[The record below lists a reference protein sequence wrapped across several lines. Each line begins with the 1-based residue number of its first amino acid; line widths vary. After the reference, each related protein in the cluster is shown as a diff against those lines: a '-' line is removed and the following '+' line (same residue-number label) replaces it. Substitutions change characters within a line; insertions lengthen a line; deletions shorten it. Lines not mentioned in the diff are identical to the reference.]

1 MTTPAQDAP
10 LVFPSVAFRPLRL
23 FAVCVVLTGL
33 ATLAAG
39 LLGHVMVGVFFGVG
53 LGLGLLNAVLV
64 QRSVEAITADA
75 HPLKRKMA
83 LNSATRLLV
92 MTVIG
97 LTIAFI
103 FRPQGLG
110 VVFGMALFQVVL
122 VISTALPVMKK
133 IRAGAAAGPSSR
145 LDSKGRPHSND
156 RDVLAE
162 AAIEVGHHE
171 TAKWFGLTVNT
182 DTVLATAIAAVI
194 VIALAFFLRAK
205 VTSTGVPGGVQLFWE
220 AITVQLRDQIET
232 AIGMKIAP
240 FVLPLAVT
248 LFVFILVANW
258 LSVLPVQYTD
268 GTGAT
273 HELLKPPASD
283 INFVLALALFVF
295 ICYHAAGIW
304 RRGIIGHP
312 VKLLKGHVAFL
323 APINLV
329 EELAKPISLSLRLFG
344 NMFAGGILVAL
355 IALFPPWILWL
366 PNAIWKS
373 FDLFVGAIQAFIF
386 ALLTILYFSQSM
398 ELDED
403 HH

>member
-1 MTTPAQDAP
+1 MTE
-10 LVFPSVAFRPLRL
+10 
-23 FAVCVVLTGL
+23 
-33 ATLAAG
+33 
-39 LLGHVMVGVFFGVG
+39 M
-53 LGLGLLNAVLV
+53 
-64 QRSVEAITADA
+64 I
-75 HPLKRKMA
+75 
-83 LNSATRLLV
+83 
-92 MTVIG
+92 
-97 LTIAFI
+97 
-103 FRPQGLG
+103 
-110 VVFGMALFQVVL
+110 
-122 VISTALPVMKK
+122 
-133 IRAGAAAGPSSR
+133 
-145 LDSKGRPHSND
+145 
-156 RDVLAE
+156 LAE

-171 TAKWFGLTVNT
+171 EAHWFGLTVNT
-182 DTVLATAIAAVI
+182 DTVYATALAAAI
-194 VIALAFFLRAK
+194 VIALAFFLRTK

-220 AITVQLRDQIET
+220 AITNQTRTQIEN

-258 LSVLPVQYTD
+258 LSVLPVQYTKN
-268 GTGAT
+268 GAT

-295 ICYHAAGIW
+295 ICYHAAGFW
-304 RRGIIGHP
+304 RRGPLGHP
-312 VKLLKGHVAFL
+312 IKLLKGHVTIL

-344 NMFAGGILVAL
+344 NIFAGGILVAL
-355 IALFPPWILWL
+355 IALFPPYIMWL

-386 ALLTILYFSQSM
+386 SLLTILYFSQSM